1 MDDRT
6 SAGITIM
13 SRIQKLFAQSLIVTA
28 LGPLYNDILLFRVG
42 SFVVT
47 GVHLA
52 LAVTVIAAFMCRR
65 RINGILAL
73 IVLAMILLEIS
84 HALLFGFV
92 SKADWLKS
100 FAQYLVYTTSFVLL
114 AGVVLDHADLREIA
128 PWVRKCALI
137 FGGLGLVQ
145 FLLYNLGISAA
156 LPISMRIRV
165 YDPFSDPRAGGLV
178 PIQGLATEP
187 SYFAIGLVTLLA
199 LILFLDATAGSPV
212 KGLSRSAV
220 PVLLAAIV
228 VTFSMTGIIAA
239 AAVICARIAV
249 SSRADRVRTV
259 ILTCALAALLIA
271 SGMVRPLRE
280 RLDKIAV
287 GADDSA
293 LVRVELGA
301 KLFLAPARDVEEFFL
316 GTGLGM
322 EARCADEYFRLYRE
336 VSLNPPAT
344 DQVKIHNFPTAIKYF
359 QGWTGL
365 LLYGAL
371 LGTML
376 LVLRGSWRPYVVLL
390 CFLIVFHFA
399 SGLYLAPGTWAMFA
413 LWTLLRRSQLSMIEP
428 PEPGSHSS

>member
-1 MDDRT
+1 
-6 SAGITIM
+6 M
-13 SRIQKLFAQSLIVTA
+13 SGTQKLFVRSLILTA
-28 LGPLYNDILLFRVG
+28 LGPLYNDILLIRVG
-42 SFVVT
+42 KFAVT

-52 LAVTVIAAFMCRR
+52 LVVTVIAALMSRR

-73 IVLAMILLEIS
+73 TIIAMIFLEIS
-84 HALLFGFV
+84 HALWFGFV
-92 SKADWLKS
+92 SKADWLMS
-100 FAQYLVYTTSFVLL
+100 FAQYLVYTTSFVLI
-114 AGVVLDHADLREIA
+114 AGVVLDLADLREIA

-137 FGGLGLVQ
+137 FGGMGLVQ
-145 FLLYNLGISAA
+145 SVLYNLGISAA
-156 LPISMRIRV
+156 LPVSMRIRV
-165 YDPFSDPRAGGLV
+165 YDPFSDPRAGGFV

-199 LILFLDATAGSPV
+199 LILFFDATAGSPV

-228 VTFSMTGIIAA
+228 ATFSMTGIIAA

-249 SSRADRVRTV
+249 SSTADRVRTV

-271 SGMVRPLRE
+271 SGMGRPLRE
-280 RLDKIAV
+280 RLDKIAD

-301 KLFLAPARDVEEFFL
+301 RLFLAPARDVEAFFL

-322 EARCADEYFRLYRE
+322 EARGADEYFRLYRE
-336 VSLNPPAT
+336 VSLPPPEA

-359 QGWTGL
+359 QGWIGL
-365 LLYGAL
+365 LLYGVL

-399 SGLYLAPGTWAMFA
+399 SGLYLVPGTWAMFA
-413 LWTLLRRSQLSMIEP
+413 LWSLLRRTQLTMIEP
-428 PEPGSHSS
+428 PEPGPHSS